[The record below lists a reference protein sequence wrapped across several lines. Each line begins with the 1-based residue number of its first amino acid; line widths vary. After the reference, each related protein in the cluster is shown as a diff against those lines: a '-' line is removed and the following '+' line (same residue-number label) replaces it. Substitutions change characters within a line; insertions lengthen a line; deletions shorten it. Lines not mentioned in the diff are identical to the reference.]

1 MLSTAYIPPANNNRY
16 LKLNHEV
23 RDSDNLEQQLEQTK
37 NDKEVLM
44 TKLQAKEQKKFDK
57 HGVINEIQNL
67 LAELDQR
74 QGQCQQKER
83 EMREKKA
90 LIASKETTLKNQDVK
105 KQKQVLND
113 ERLKDVRELVKTN
126 REILNEIKES
136 VKFTVQ

>member
-23 RDSDNLEQQLEQTK
+23 RDSDNLEEQLEKTK

-44 TKLQAKEQKKFDK
+44 AKLQAKEQAKFDK
-57 HGVINEIQNL
+57 HAEVNNIQDL
-67 LAELDQR
+67 LVQLDQKH
-74 QGQCQQKER
+74 GQCQQKER

-105 KQKQVLND
+105 KQKQALNA

-136 VKFTVQ
+136 VKYTVQ

>member
-23 RDSDNLEQQLEQTK
+23 RDSDNLEEQLEKTK

-44 TKLQAKEQKKFDK
+44 AKLQAKEQQKFDK
-57 HGVINEIQNL
+57 HGHINQIQNL

-105 KQKQVLND
+105 KQKQALNA

>member
-1 MLSTAYIPPANNNRY
+1 MLSTSYISPANNNRY

-23 RDSDNLEQQLEQTK
+23 KDSDNLQEQLEQAK
-37 NDKEVLM
+37 NDKEVLLA
-44 TKLQAKEQKKFDK
+44 KLKAKEQEKFQKQGTVNQIHD
-57 HGVINEIQNL
+57 L
-67 LAELDQR
+67 LVEVDQR
-74 QGQCQQKER
+74 QGQCLQKER

-136 VKFTVQ
+136 VRYTVQ

>member
-23 RDSDNLEQQLEQTK
+23 RDSDNLEEQLEQTK
-37 NDKEVLM
+37 NEKEVLM
-44 TKLQAKEQKKFDK
+44 TKLQAKEQQKFDK
-57 HGVINEIQNL
+57 HGHINQIQNL

-74 QGQCQQKER
+74 QGQCQQKMR
-83 EMREKKA
+83 EMKEKKT

>member
-23 RDSDNLEQQLEQTK
+23 RDSDNLEEQLEQTK
-37 NDKEVLM
+37 NEKEVLM
-44 TKLQAKEQKKFDK
+44 TKLQAKEQQKFDK
-57 HGVINEIQNL
+57 HGHINQIQNL

-74 QGQCQQKER
+74 QGQCQQKMR
-83 EMREKKA
+83 EMKEKKT

-136 VKFTVQ
+136 VKYTVQ